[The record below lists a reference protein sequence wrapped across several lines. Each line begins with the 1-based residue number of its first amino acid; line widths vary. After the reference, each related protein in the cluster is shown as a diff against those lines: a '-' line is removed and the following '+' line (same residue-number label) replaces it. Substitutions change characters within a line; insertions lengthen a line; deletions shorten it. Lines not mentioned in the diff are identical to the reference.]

1 MLVTAPSG
9 ITPSPNVNGRG
20 ESRVWQVVHVGRVR
34 RAEGNVGRMAEPPLS
49 PEELDR
55 VAATVESWLK
65 AQHDNPVVLAVERDE
80 SGAARWFVRL
90 TSDEKGVYSIWLTLQ
105 QRTLHHETYLMPAP
119 IENRAECY
127 EQLLRRNLHL
137 HGVQL
142 AIGGEDAVYLVGR
155 VPADDLDDDVLDGVL
170 GAHYA
175 AVELCF
181 RPAMRIGYASLFQ
194 G

>member
-1 MLVTAPSG
+1 MV
-9 ITPSPNVNGRG
+9 
-20 ESRVWQVVHVGRVR
+20 
-34 RAEGNVGRMAEPPLS
+34 EPPAS

-55 VAATVESWLK
+55 AAATVEAWLE
-65 AQHDNPVVLAVERDE
+65 AQRSNPVVLAVERDE
-80 SGAARWFVRL
+80 SGAQRWFVRL
-90 TSDEKGVYSIWLTLQ
+90 TSDEKGVFSIWLTLH

-119 IENRAECY
+119 IENEARCY

-142 AIGGEDAVYLVGR
+142 AIGDEDAVFLVGR
-155 VPADDLDDDVLDGVL
+155 VPVEGLDDEVLDGVL
-170 GAHYA
+170 GAHSA

-181 RPAMRIGYASLFQ
+181 RPAMRIGYASLFK

>member
-1 MLVTAPSG
+1 MV
-9 ITPSPNVNGRG
+9 
-20 ESRVWQVVHVGRVR
+20 
-34 RAEGNVGRMAEPPLS
+34 EPPAS

-55 VAATVESWLK
+55 AAATVEAWLE
-65 AQHDNPVVLAVERDE
+65 AQRSNPVVLAVERDE
-80 SGAARWFVRL
+80 TGAQRWFVRL
-90 TSDEKGVYSIWLTLQ
+90 TSDEKGVFSIWLTLQ

-119 IENRAECY
+119 IENEARCY

-142 AIGGEDAVYLVGR
+142 AIGDEDAVYLVGR
-155 VPADDLDDDVLDGVL
+155 VPVDGLDDEVLDGVL

-181 RPAMRIGYASLFQ
+181 RPAMRLGYASLFK

>member
-1 MLVTAPSG
+1 MV
-9 ITPSPNVNGRG
+9 
-20 ESRVWQVVHVGRVR
+20 
-34 RAEGNVGRMAEPPLS
+34 EPPAS

-55 VAATVESWLK
+55 AAATVEAWLE
-65 AQHDNPVVLAVERDE
+65 AQRSNPAVLAVERDE
-80 SGAARWFVRL
+80 TGAQRWFVRL
-90 TSDEKGVYSIWLTLQ
+90 TSDEKGVFSIWLTLR

-119 IENRAECY
+119 IENEARCY

-142 AIGGEDAVYLVGR
+142 AIGDEDAVYLVGR
-155 VPADDLDDDVLDGVL
+155 VPVEGLDDEVLDGVL

-181 RPAMRIGYASLFQ
+181 RPAMRLGYASLFK

>member
-1 MLVTAPSG
+1 MV
-9 ITPSPNVNGRG
+9 
-20 ESRVWQVVHVGRVR
+20 
-34 RAEGNVGRMAEPPLS
+34 EPPAS

-55 VAATVESWLK
+55 AAATVEAWLE
-65 AQHDNPVVLAVERDE
+65 AQRSNPVVLAVERDE
-80 SGAARWFVRL
+80 TGAQRWFVRL
-90 TSDEKGVYSIWLTLQ
+90 TSDEKGVFSIWLTLQ

-119 IENRAECY
+119 IENEARCY

-142 AIGGEDAVYLVGR
+142 AIGDEDAVYLVGR
-155 VPADDLDDDVLDGVL
+155 VPVDGLDDEVLDGVL

-181 RPAMRIGYASLFQ
+181 RPAMRIGYASLFK

>member
-1 MLVTAPSG
+1 MV
-9 ITPSPNVNGRG
+9 
-20 ESRVWQVVHVGRVR
+20 
-34 RAEGNVGRMAEPPLS
+34 EPPAS

-55 VAATVESWLK
+55 AAATVEAWLE
-65 AQHDNPVVLAVERDE
+65 AQRNNPVVLAVERDE
-80 SGAARWFVRL
+80 TGAQRWFVRL
-90 TSDEKGVYSIWLTLQ
+90 TSDEKGVFSIWLTLR

-119 IENRAECY
+119 IENEARCY
-127 EQLLRRNLHL
+127 EQLLRRNLQL

-142 AIGGEDAVYLVGR
+142 AIGDEDAVFLLGR
-155 VPADDLDDDVLDGVL
+155 VPVEGLDDEVLDGIL

-181 RPAMRIGYASLFQ
+181 RPAMRIGYASLFK

>member
-1 MLVTAPSG
+1 MV
-9 ITPSPNVNGRG
+9 
-20 ESRVWQVVHVGRVR
+20 
-34 RAEGNVGRMAEPPLS
+34 EPPAS
-49 PEELDR
+49 HEELDR
-55 VAATVESWLK
+55 AAATVEAWLE
-65 AQHDNPVVLAVERDE
+65 AQRSNPVVLAVERDE
-80 SGAARWFVRL
+80 TGDQRWFVRL
-90 TSDEKGVYSIWLTLQ
+90 TSDEKGVFSIWLTLH

-119 IENRAECY
+119 IENEARCY

-142 AIGGEDAVYLVGR
+142 AIGDEDAVFLVGR
-155 VPADDLDDDVLDGVL
+155 VPVEGLDDEVLDGVL

-181 RPAMRIGYASLFQ
+181 RPAMRIGYASLFK